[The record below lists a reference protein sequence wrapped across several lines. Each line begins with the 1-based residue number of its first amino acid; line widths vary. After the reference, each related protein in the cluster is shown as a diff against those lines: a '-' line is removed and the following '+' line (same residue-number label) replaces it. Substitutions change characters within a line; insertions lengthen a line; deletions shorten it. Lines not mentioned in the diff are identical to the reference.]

1 MSSRTMCRSPAIDG
15 SFGVPPPRPQPGWP
29 MPERRSN
36 RLEKLRAPVELKLS
50 TLWAAA
56 MFCYVYGDF
65 FGLFVPGNLA
75 RMNAGHMGPMSATL
89 AVLLGGAV
97 MMAVPSLMVFLALVM
112 PPAINRWA
120 NIALGLAYTAILLAT
135 MPGMPPFYLFLGA
148 TEIMLTLAIAA
159 HAWRWP
165 RAAAAG

>member
-1 MSSRTMCRSPAIDG
+1 MSSRTMRRSRGTGG
-15 SFGVPPPRPQPGWP
+15 SSGVPPPRPQPASL

-36 RLEKLRAPVELKLS
+36 RLEEFRAPVELKLS
-50 TLWAAA
+50 ALWAAA

-75 RMNAGHMGPMSATL
+75 RANAGHMGPMNATP

-112 PPAINRWA
+112 PPRINRWS
-120 NIALGLAYTAILLAT
+120 NIIAGSAYTAIMLAT
-135 MPGMPPFYLFLGA
+135 MPGMPPFYLFLGVI
-148 TEIMLTLAIAA
+148 EIILTLTI
-159 HAWRWP
+159 
-165 RAAAAG
+165 